1 MPRSLKKGPFVD
13 GHLTKKVDAQNDANT
28 KNVIKTWSR
37 RSMIIPSMIG
47 HTIAVHDG
55 RKHVPVFVTDAMI
68 GHKLGEFAPTR
79 TFRGHVKDDR
89 RATRAILRD
98 IRHTP
103 QKARRVVDLVRGQ
116 RADEALSILKFAPQ
130 SAGADLY
137 TLLNS
142 AIANAKQKNPAIRD
156 ASELWVVEA
165 LVDEGRTMKR
175 FRPRAQGRGFRIL
188 KRSSHITLTVSDVKE
203 TSKSLSRT
211 STKTQT
217 RNPKRADD
225 SAKGATK

>member
-1 MPRSLKKGPFVD
+1 MPNTTP
-13 GHLTKKVDAQNDANT
+13 DAL
-28 KNVIKTWSR
+28 
-37 RSMIIPSMIG
+37 
-47 HTIAVHDG
+47 IA
-55 RKHVPVFVTDAMI
+55 
-68 GHKLGEFAPTR
+68 
-79 TFRGHVKDDR
+79 
-89 RATRAILRD
+89 RAILRD

-103 QKARRVVDLVRGQ
+103 QKARRIVDLVRGM
-116 RADEALSILKFAPQ
+116 RADEALNILKFAPQ
-130 SAGADLY
+130 AAGSDVF

-142 AIANAKQKNPAIRD
+142 AIANAKAKNPAIRD

-188 KRSSHITLTVSDVKE
+188 KRSSHISVAVSDVKA
-203 TSKSLSRT
+203 TSKDISRT

-217 RNPKRADD
+217 RNPKRAEV

>member
-1 MPRSLKKGPFVD
+1 MIGELLV
-13 GHLTKKVDAQNDANT
+13 ANT
-28 KNVIKTWSR
+28 PDT
-37 RSMIIPSMIG
+37 
-47 HTIAVHDG
+47 TA
-55 RKHVPVFVTDAMI
+55 DATV
-68 GHKLGEFAPTR
+68 A
-79 TFRGHVKDDR
+79 
-89 RATRAILRD
+89 RAILRD

-211 STKTQT
+211 STKVQT
-217 RNPKRADD
+217 RNPKRAEN

>member
-1 MPRSLKKGPFVD
+1 MPNTPD
-13 GHLTKKVDAQNDANT
+13 TKVDATVA
-28 KNVIKTWSR
+28 K
-37 RSMIIPSMIG
+37 
-47 HTIAVHDG
+47 AV
-55 RKHVPVFVTDAMI
+55 
-68 GHKLGEFAPTR
+68 
-79 TFRGHVKDDR
+79 
-89 RATRAILRD
+89 LRD

-103 QKARRVVDLVRGQ
+103 QKARRVIDLIRGQ

-142 AIANAKQKNPAIRD
+142 AVANAKQKNPAIRD

-211 STKTQT
+211 STKVQT
-217 RNPKRADD
+217 RNPKRAEV

>member
-1 MPRSLKKGPFVD
+1 MIGEQLVPNTPS
-13 GHLTKKVDAQNDANT
+13 TKVDATVA
-28 KNVIKTWSR
+28 K
-37 RSMIIPSMIG
+37 
-47 HTIAVHDG
+47 AV
-55 RKHVPVFVTDAMI
+55 
-68 GHKLGEFAPTR
+68 
-79 TFRGHVKDDR
+79 
-89 RATRAILRD
+89 LRD

-103 QKARRVVDLVRGQ
+103 QKARRVIDLIRGQ

-142 AIANAKQKNPAIRD
+142 AVANAKQKNPAIRD

>member
-1 MPRSLKKGPFVD
+1 
-13 GHLTKKVDAQNDANT
+13 
-28 KNVIKTWSR
+28 
-37 RSMIIPSMIG
+37 MIG
-47 HTIAVHDG
+47 EQLVPNTQDATVAKAV
-55 RKHVPVFVTDAMI
+55 
-68 GHKLGEFAPTR
+68 
-79 TFRGHVKDDR
+79 
-89 RATRAILRD
+89 LRD

-103 QKARRVVDLVRGQ
+103 QKARRVIDLIRGQ

-142 AIANAKQKNPAIRD
+142 AVANAKQKNPAIRD

-165 LVDEGRTMKR
+165 IVDEGRTMKR

-188 KRSSHITLTVSDVKE
+188 KRSSHITVTVSDVKE
-203 TSKSLSRT
+203 SSKTLSRT
-211 STKTQT
+211 STKVQT
-217 RNPKRADD
+217 RNPKRAED

>member
-1 MPRSLKKGPFVD
+1 MIGEQLV
-13 GHLTKKVDAQNDANT
+13 ANT
-28 KNVIKTWSR
+28 T
-37 RSMIIPSMIG
+37 PQAD
-47 HTIAVHDG
+47 TLIA
-55 RKHVPVFVTDAMI
+55 R
-68 GHKLGEFAPTR
+68 E
-79 TFRGHVKDDR
+79 
-89 RATRAILRD
+89 ILRD

-103 QKARRVVDLVRGQ
+103 QKARRVVDLVRGM
-116 RADEALSILKFAPQ
+116 RADEALNILKFAPQ
-130 SAGADLY
+130 AAGSDVY

-142 AIANAKQKNPAIRD
+142 AVANAKAKNPAIRD

-188 KRSSHITLTVSDVKE
+188 KRSSHISVAVSDVKA
-203 TSKSLSRT
+203 TSKTISRT

-217 RNPKRADD
+217 RNPKRAED

>member
-1 MPRSLKKGPFVD
+1 V
-13 GHLTKKVDAQNDANT
+13 ANT
-28 KNVIKTWSR
+28 QDATVAK
-37 RSMIIPSMIG
+37 
-47 HTIAVHDG
+47 AV
-55 RKHVPVFVTDAMI
+55 
-68 GHKLGEFAPTR
+68 
-79 TFRGHVKDDR
+79 
-89 RATRAILRD
+89 LRD

-103 QKARRVVDLVRGQ
+103 QKARRVIDLIRGQ

-142 AIANAKQKNPAIRD
+142 AVANAKQKNPAIRD

-188 KRSSHITLTVSDVKE
+188 KRSSHITVTVSDVKE
-203 TSKSLSRT
+203 TSKSVSRT
-211 STKTQT
+211 STKVQT
-217 RNPKRADD
+217 RNPKRAED

>member
-1 MPRSLKKGPFVD
+1 
-13 GHLTKKVDAQNDANT
+13 
-28 KNVIKTWSR
+28 
-37 RSMIIPSMIG
+37 MIG
-47 HTIAVHDG
+47 EQLVPNTQDTKVEATVAKAV
-55 RKHVPVFVTDAMI
+55 
-68 GHKLGEFAPTR
+68 
-79 TFRGHVKDDR
+79 
-89 RATRAILRD
+89 LRD

-103 QKARRVVDLVRGQ
+103 QKARRVIDLIRGQ

-142 AIANAKQKNPAIRD
+142 AVANAKQKNPAIRD

-188 KRSSHITLTVSDVKE
+188 KRSSHITVTVSDVKE

-211 STKTQT
+211 STKVQT
-217 RNPKRADD
+217 RNPKRAED

>member
-1 MPRSLKKGPFVD
+1 MPNTQD
-13 GHLTKKVDAQNDANT
+13 TKVDATVA
-28 KNVIKTWSR
+28 K
-37 RSMIIPSMIG
+37 
-47 HTIAVHDG
+47 AV
-55 RKHVPVFVTDAMI
+55 
-68 GHKLGEFAPTR
+68 
-79 TFRGHVKDDR
+79 
-89 RATRAILRD
+89 LRD

-103 QKARRVVDLVRGQ
+103 QKARRVIDLIRGQ

-142 AIANAKQKNPAIRD
+142 AVANAKQKNPAIRD

-188 KRSSHITLTVSDVKE
+188 KRSSHITVTVSDVKE

-211 STKTQT
+211 STKVQT
-217 RNPKRADD
+217 RNPKRAED

>member
-1 MPRSLKKGPFVD
+1 MPNTPE
-13 GHLTKKVDAQNDANT
+13 TKVDATVA
-28 KNVIKTWSR
+28 K
-37 RSMIIPSMIG
+37 
-47 HTIAVHDG
+47 AV
-55 RKHVPVFVTDAMI
+55 
-68 GHKLGEFAPTR
+68 
-79 TFRGHVKDDR
+79 
-89 RATRAILRD
+89 LRD

-103 QKARRVVDLVRGQ
+103 QKARRVIDLIRGQ

-142 AIANAKQKNPAIRD
+142 AVANAKQKNPAIRD

-211 STKTQT
+211 STRVQT
-217 RNPKRADD
+217 RNPKRAEV